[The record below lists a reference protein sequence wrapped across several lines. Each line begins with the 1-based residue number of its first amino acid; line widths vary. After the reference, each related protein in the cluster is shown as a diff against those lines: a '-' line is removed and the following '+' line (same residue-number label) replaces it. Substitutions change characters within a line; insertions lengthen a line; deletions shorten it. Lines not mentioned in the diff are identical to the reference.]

1 MILLCFLLQKFRLWK
16 KKPGIELFFSFF
28 LPFYYALVILR
39 FNREMLVIG
48 DMSATVGFLD
58 LMSIDQAYLRE
69 FRFVVECVAVGNLFL
84 NNTRSRHS
92 CLDHFW
98 TWSQW
103 FGLIPLWLCHWFG
116 SDNFWTGGKWLG
128 LDHFLIVSNSDKSFT
143 NRILSITRFWKI
155 RIRPSLNMSV
165 IRIR

>member
-1 MILLCFLLQKFRLWK
+1 MK
-16 KKPGIELFFSFF
+16 KNVGIELFFSFF

-92 CLDHFW
+92 CLDHF
-98 TWSQW
+98 
-103 FGLIPLWLCHWFG
+103 
-116 SDNFWTGGKWLG
+116 
-128 LDHFLIVSNSDKSFT
+128 
-143 NRILSITRFWKI
+143 
-155 RIRPSLNMSV
+155 
-165 IRIR
+165 